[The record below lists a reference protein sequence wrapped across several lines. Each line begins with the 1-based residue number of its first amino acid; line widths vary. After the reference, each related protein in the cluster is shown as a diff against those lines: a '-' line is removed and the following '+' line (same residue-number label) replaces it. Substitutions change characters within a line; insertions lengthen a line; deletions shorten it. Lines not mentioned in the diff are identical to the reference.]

1 MAVEIGDE
9 APDFELPDQ
18 HGTPVKLSSFRGAK
32 NVVLVFYPLAFSPVC
47 SGELCALRE
56 DFPEVTTRDDVEL
69 LTVSV
74 DSLFAH
80 RVWAEKENFQFSLL
94 ADFWPH
100 GAVAK
105 QYGVF
110 DEARGLAI
118 RGTFVIDKE
127 GVVRWSVVNPIPQAR
142 DIADYQKALSELAL
156 SAWWAAEGRLLAP
169 RPSEGR
175 ELISPSAA
183 LRLSRAPCGYPAGS
197 ALRVRG
203 GNAFTRLRS
212 ALALAF
218 PRELYG
224 KFRSSGKFRTGETK
238 CR

>member
-56 DFPEVTTRDDVEL
+56 DFPEVDSDDVEL
-69 LTVSV
+69 HHGIGRLV
-74 DSLFAH
+74 LHPPCLGGA
-80 RVWAEKENFQFSLL
+80 ENFQFSLL

-110 DEARGLAI
+110 DSDRGLAT
-118 RGTFVIDKE
+118 RGTFVIDKS
-127 GVVRWSVVNPIPQAR
+127 GIVRWYVVNPIPQAR
-142 DIADYQKALSELAL
+142 DIADYQKALAELA
-156 SAWWAAEGRLLAP
+156 
-169 RPSEGR
+169 
-175 ELISPSAA
+175 
-183 LRLSRAPCGYPAGS
+183 
-197 ALRVRG
+197 
-203 GNAFTRLRS
+203 
-212 ALALAF
+212 
-218 PRELYG
+218 
-224 KFRSSGKFRTGETK
+224 
-238 CR
+238 